1 MARIK
6 EFYFDEIC
14 RMQNGEKFS
23 KKILTEKLKTFQK
36 IEANQIKQ
44 NIFNFEKNQKEINNS
59 EIPEFIQNLY

>member
-23 KKILTEKLKTFQK
+23 KKVLTDKLKAFQK

-44 NIFNFEKNQKEINNS
+44 KIFQFESIQTEVNNS
-59 EIPEFIQNLY
+59 EIPKFIQNLY